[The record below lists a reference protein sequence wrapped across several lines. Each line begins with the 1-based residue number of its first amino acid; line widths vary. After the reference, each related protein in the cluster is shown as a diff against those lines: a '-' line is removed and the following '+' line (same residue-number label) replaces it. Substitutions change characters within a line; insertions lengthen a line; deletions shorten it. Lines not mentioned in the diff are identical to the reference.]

1 LIDYICTPIREMA
14 ERLNAAVLK
23 TVDCYRSGGSN
34 PSLSA
39 KWSIVID
46 FQFIMLHFFNYVYI
60 IVNMSAE
67 LNKFINEYVQL
78 PVDVLNDIVSKFR
91 SKKIKKNELV
101 LMEGETCKDLI
112 FVQNGCLRL
121 YYIQEDVEISVWF
134 ALKHSSAIEIYS
146 FISETPSNY
155 FLQAIEETE
164 ILYLPKTELN
174 KLYETHPKMQEMMRK
189 FWEDVILHLL
199 QRFTAL
205 QRDTAEQRY
214 LDLLNKPELLQT
226 IPQKYLASF
235 IGVTP
240 TSLSR
245 IKKNIR

>member
-1 LIDYICTPIREMA
+1 MFE
-14 ERLNAAVLK
+14 
-23 TVDCYRSGGSN
+23 
-34 PSLSA
+34 LS
-39 KWSIVID
+39 I
-46 FQFIMLHFFNYVYI
+46 
-60 IVNMSAE
+60 MSAE
-67 LNKFINEYVQL
+67 LKKFFNEYVQL
-78 PVDVLNDIVSKFR
+78 PTEELEDVISKFK
-91 SKKIKKNELV
+91 SKTIKKNEFV
-101 LMEGETCKDLI
+101 LQEGETCKDLI
-112 FVQNGCLRL
+112 FVQKGCLRL
-121 YYIQEDVEISVWF
+121 YYIQDDVEVSVWF

-146 FISETPSNY
+146 FISETPTNY

-164 ILYLPKTELN
+164 ILYLPKTALN

-199 QRFTAL
+199 ERFTAL
-205 QRDTAEQRY
+205 QRDSAEQRY
-214 LDLLNKPELLQT
+214 LDLLDKPELLQT

>member
-1 LIDYICTPIREMA
+1 MFEVLIMTSE
-14 ERLNAAVLK
+14 LK
-23 TVDCYRSGGSN
+23 
-34 PSLSA
+34 
-39 KWSIVID
+39 
-46 FQFIMLHFFNYVYI
+46 
-60 IVNMSAE
+60 
-67 LNKFINEYVQL
+67 KFINEYVHL
-78 PVDVLNDIVSKFR
+78 PEDVMSDVLSKF
-91 SKKIKKNELV
+91 KKKTIKKNEFL
-101 LMEGETCKDLI
+101 LQEGETCKDLI

-121 YYIQEDVEISVWF
+121 YYMQEDFEVSVWF

-146 FISETPSNY
+146 FISETPTNY
-155 FLQAIEETE
+155 FLQAIETTD
-164 ILYLPKTELN
+164 ILYLPKSVLN

-205 QRDTAEQRY
+205 QRDSAEQRY